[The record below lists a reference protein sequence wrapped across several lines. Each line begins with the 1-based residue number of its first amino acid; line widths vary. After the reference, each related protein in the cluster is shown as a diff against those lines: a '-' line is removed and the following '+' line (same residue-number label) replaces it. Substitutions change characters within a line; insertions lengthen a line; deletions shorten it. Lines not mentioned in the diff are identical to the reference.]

1 MTKNIYLKPK
11 AQVTLNRDTELI
23 ISLMPRT
30 KLGRLLFPVLF
41 IIVLKLL
48 SNIKGQEI
56 DMNHNYRG
64 ERKVSFLVHDNIVFL
79 ENSRGPTEKQYSD
92 GLQHKYTGTSNDVH
106 WSIVL
111 KEQLEST

>member
-56 DMNHNYRG
+56 DMNHN
-64 ERKVSFLVHDNIVFL
+64 
-79 ENSRGPTEKQYSD
+79 
-92 GLQHKYTGTSNDVH
+92 
-106 WSIVL
+106 
-111 KEQLEST
+111 